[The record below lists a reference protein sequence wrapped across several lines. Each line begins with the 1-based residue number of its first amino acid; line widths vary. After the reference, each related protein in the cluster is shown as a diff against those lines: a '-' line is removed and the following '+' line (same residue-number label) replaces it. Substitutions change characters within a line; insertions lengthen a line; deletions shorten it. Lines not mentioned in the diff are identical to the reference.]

1 MADAFEKFKSSINR
15 GVTAINVKT
24 NASLEK
30 AKIKTQIETIQNEVQ
45 GMMGAV
51 GEAVFLMGQ
60 RGDAEYSKLN
70 NHLEVIRKKKAE
82 IAALQ
87 AELVAIDERSNQ
99 IMGSSSTNNAVPVT
113 QTGNICP
120 KCRSPYADG
129 AKFCR
134 KCGQKL
140 QVESAPV
147 QEGV

>member
-51 GEAVFLMGQ
+51 GEAVFLMWQ

-82 IAALQ
+82 IAAC
-87 AELVAIDERSNQ
+87 
-99 IMGSSSTNNAVPVT
+99 
-113 QTGNICP
+113 GN
-120 KCRSPYADG
+120 
-129 AKFCR
+129 
-134 KCGQKL
+134 
-140 QVESAPV
+140 
-147 QEGV
+147 